1 MEAVLLLL
9 LLLLLMVL
17 LLLLLLMV
25 EVVVLLLLLLLL
37 LSLRMML
44 PRKTKSR
51 RHALRMRTMV
61 VGGRKVGSDES
72 AAQRRVH
79 ERHVVA
85 AVDNSTCRKRFYL
98 RVREF
103 LSRTHVLLVAVLT
116 PLALPPPLP
125 TAFSSTAGKHGNA
138 PGWEGH
144 TLPILSSL
152 PARAPRQVIHTY
164 SAPSA

>member
-1 MEAVLLLL
+1 MEAVLLL

-17 LLLLLLMV
+17 LLM
-25 EVVVLLLLLLLL
+25 VVVLVVLQLLLLLLL
-37 LSLRMML
+37 LRMML

-85 AVDNSTCRKRFYL
+85 AVDNSTCRKGFYL

-103 LSRTHVLLVAVLT
+103 LSRAHVLLVAVLS
-116 PLALPPPLP
+116 PLALPPPFP

-138 PGWEGH
+138 PAGWDGH
-144 TLPILSSL
+144 
-152 PARAPRQVIHTY
+152 ARF
-164 SAPSA
+164 